1 MSIVWAAVVLVVANV
16 ATITA
21 MLLVRRRA
29 PEGSYFK
36 DGDRASGVF
45 GVLAGGFAIF
55 AGFIIFLAFTTYDQS
70 RAGGESEALTIIQ
83 QFETSQLMP
92 GAVRDRMA
100 GEIVCYG
107 RSVVHQ
113 EWPRMENGTL
123 GDTINPWAVALFRSL
138 EAAEPDGATEE
149 AAYGK
154 WLDQTSDREVGRR
167 DRLHGAEGI
176 IPSTIWI
183 ILILIAGVVFA
194 YMLFFAD
201 SAEGAVSQAML
212 MGAATTVIVLT
223 LAAITAL
230 DSPYRPGPGQI
241 EPVAM
246 ERSLRILD
254 RAREVTG
261 ETALPCDAR
270 GAPVAA

>member
-1 MSIVWAAVVLVVANV
+1 M
-16 ATITA
+16 
-21 MLLVRRRA
+21 
-29 PEGSYFK
+29 E
-36 DGDRASGVF
+36 DG
-45 GVLAGGFAIF
+45 
-55 AGFIIFLAFTTYDQS
+55 
-70 RAGGESEALTIIQ
+70 
-83 QFETSQLMP
+83 TS
-92 GAVRDRMA
+92 
-100 GEIVCYG
+100 
-107 RSVVHQ
+107 
-113 EWPRMENGTL
+113 

-138 EAAEPDGATEE
+138 EVAEPDGATEE

-154 WLDQTSDREVGRR
+154 WLDQTADREEGRR

-176 IPSTIWI
+176 MPVTIWI

-212 MGAATTVIVLT
+212 MGSATTVTVLT

-230 DSPYRPGPGQI
+230 DRPYRPGPGQI

-261 ETALPCDAR
+261 ETAPLPCDAR
-270 GAPVAA
+270 GAPVSA